1 MSKIEKGHLERAAY
15 IYVRQSTLSQVEH
28 NLESQRRQYALVERA
43 KELGW
48 QEIRVV
54 DEDMGRSGSGHVERE
69 GFEALL
75 AEVCQGQVGG
85 VFAVEASRL
94 ARNGHEWHR
103 LLEFCGIVDTLIVD
117 HDGIYDPKHPNDR
130 LVLGLKGTMSE
141 MEVSMF
147 RQRSQEAIRQK
158 ARRGEYYTRVAE
170 GYVLLDERRLEKDPD
185 ERVRA
190 AMELLFERFRELGSA
205 RQVHLWF
212 HQEDIKLPRR
222 LGKASGVEFV
232 PATPWLVI
240 RLLKDPT
247 YAGAYAFGRTK
258 RQVTLENRRKRIE
271 RRYVSSPEEWEV
283 LIQSHH
289 EGYLSWS
296 EYLKNLE
303 TLAHNRNQLG
313 EAVRGAARRG
323 RGLLAGL
330 VRCGHCG
337 KKMQVRYGGGRGR
350 DSGAVY
356 YQCRASQR
364 ERLGKQLCSIF
375 GGVTVEN
382 AVVEAVLESLSRVRM
397 EALVHARERLTRART
412 EKRQQLE
419 LELERARYEADRC
432 RRQYDAVEPENRQ
445 VARNLERRWDEAL
458 ERVNQLNEELSQ
470 FDTAEPPMT
479 PEEEDAL
486 RRLAYDLPQLWQ
498 HDAAPFDLKKRI
510 VRTVIKEIVVFV
522 EEKTL
527 RVLVHWHGGE
537 HSELNLRKRNN
548 GEHRWKTTES
558 TLSLIEQLARV
569 MSDKQIAAQ
578 LNRMGIKS
586 AKGHT
591 WTRIRVGNFRK
602 SNNILGMGSLNP
614 FSISE
619 PRCSNSKPFPATNWR
634 TTSATNTFPG
644 CARSQRRRASCTEVP
659 KRSSP
664 SVMGSPAFT
673 PIRTLIASSGFA
685 LFRSANIFWICSAHP
700 PALEAEKNDAIIPSP
715 VCLISFPL

>member
-1 MSKIEKGHLERAAY
+1 MSKIQKGHLERAAY
-15 IYVRQSTLSQVEH
+15 IYIRQSTLSQVQH

-43 KELGW
+43 QELGW

-103 LLEFCGIVDTLIVD
+103 LLEFCGVVDTLIID
-117 HDGIYDPKHPNDR
+117 HDGIYNPKHPNDR

-141 MEVSMF
+141 MEVAMF

-158 ARRGEYYTRVAE
+158 ARRGEYYTRVPE
-170 GYVLLDERRLEKDPD
+170 GYVLLAEGRLEKDPD
-185 ERVRA
+185 ERVRTT
-190 AMELLFERFRELGSA
+190 MELLFEKFRELGSA

-212 HQEDIKLPRR
+212 HQEDIKVPRR
-222 LGKASGVEFV
+222 VGKTSGVEFV
-232 PATPWLVI
+232 PATPWLIV

-258 RQVTLENRRKRIE
+258 QRVKLDNGRKRNE
-271 RRYVSSPEEWEV
+271 RRYVSNPEEWQV

-289 EGYLSWS
+289 EGYMSWS

-313 EAVRGAARRG
+313 EAVRGPARRG
-323 RGLLAGL
+323 KGLLAGL

-337 KKMQVRYGGGRGR
+337 RKMQVRYSGGRSGR
-350 DSGAVY
+350 NSAAVY
-356 YQCRASQR
+356 YQCRASQL
-364 ERLGKQLCSIF
+364 ERIGKQLCSIF
-375 GGVTVEN
+375 GGVSVED
-382 AVVEAVLESLSRVRM
+382 AVAEAVLESLSPVRM
-397 EALVHARERLTRART
+397 EALVHARERLTSVRT

-419 LELERARYEADRC
+419 LELERTRYEADRC
-432 RRQYDAVEPENRQ
+432 RRQYDAVEPENRL
-445 VARNLERRWDEAL
+445 VARSLERRWDEAL
-458 ERVNQLNEELSQ
+458 ERVNDLNEKLSQ
-470 FDTAEPPMT
+470 FDTAVPPMT
-479 PEEEDAL
+479 IKEEDAL
-486 RRLAYDLPQLWQ
+486 RQLAEDLPQLWH

-522 EEKTL
+522 EKKTL
-527 RVLVHWHGGE
+527 RVLIHWHGGE
-537 HSELNLRKRNN
+537 HSEFTVRKRNN

-586 AKGHT
+586 AKGYT
-591 WTRIRVGNFRK
+591 WTRVRVGNFRK
-602 SNNILGMGSLNP
+602 SNNILNYTPGERQARGELTVEETAEKLGVSYSTVQRMIQRKQLPGAQICPGAPWIIRSDDLN
-614 FSISE
+614 
-619 PRCSNSKPFPATNWR
+619 AL
-634 TTSATNTFPG
+634 
-644 CARSQRRRASCTEVP
+644 RAEGHTDEGRNAAP
-659 KRSSP
+659 
-664 SVMGSPAFT
+664 
-673 PIRTLIASSGFA
+673 SSGFPGQQTLA
-685 LFRSANIFWICSAHP
+685 FS
-700 PALEAEKNDAIIPSP
+700 
-715 VCLISFPL
+715 